1 MMKHILKSL
10 LFSLMLTG
18 TAFAQDFCQHDS
30 VKELIKE
37 LIKEQ
42 TSDDELKQVR
52 CENGEIIFDYE
63 TNIPEFNEL
72 NAQEKQEAQDYLQ
85 NELQQFICKDA
96 PIQKLHNNHLSII
109 YNFKMDEQHQFS
121 VQVNKTSCPEK

>member
-18 TAFAQDFCQHDS
+18 TAFAQDFCQHDL
-30 VKELIKE
+30 VKE

-42 TSDDELKQVR
+42 TSDELKQVR

-63 TNIPEFNEL
+63 MNIPEFNEL
-72 NAQEKQEAQDYLQ
+72 NAQEKQKAQDEIQ
-85 NELQQFICKDA
+85 NELQQLICKDA
-96 PIQKLHNNHLSII
+96 PIQELHNDHLSVI

-121 VQVNKTSCPEK
+121 VQMNKTSCPEK

>member
-18 TAFAQDFCQHDS
+18 TAFAQDFCQHDL
-30 VKELIKE
+30 VKE

-63 TNIPEFNEL
+63 MNIPEFNEL
-72 NAQEKQEAQDYLQ
+72 NAQEKQEAQDEIQ

-121 VQVNKTSCPEK
+121 VQMNKISCPEK